1 MLDDSMNTTVT
12 EGQPFFPWEQELE
25 FLVQGGVPRNL
36 RGEVWQALVG
46 ARSRHVEKYYQD
58 LFKPEGHAGDDQN
71 NVKSTSGSVNEGRIN
86 DRVDVPEKWKK
97 QIEKDRR
104 LDFFLEPRW
113 LVLFENVDL
122 PRTFPGHPALNE
134 SGKDSLR
141 RLLLAYARHNPSVGH
156 MLYTSNLFMICM
168 VPLTALSLCLSSPK
182 NEKMTEAQV
191 TWITAPWFLSI
202 FVNVLPWESGEYRK
216 RLTQYFTV
224 LRVWDVLLF
233 EGNRV
238 TLFRTALAIME
249 LYGPAVV
256 TTMDAGD
263 AMSLLQTLTASTF
276 DGSQL
281 VLTACMGFNN
291 IPEDKL
297 QGLREKHHPSVLAV
311 LEERDRG
318 DKVSK
323 QSKSIATKLASFKRD
338 PGLILEESKNDEK
351 VPKESKSL
359 ATKLA
364 SFKHDPGPLI
374 QESKTDKN
382 SGNKPI
388 PNNIS
393 ASDSDSANHD
403 EFPNDITTDSEVDS
417 IKDLQDQIVW
427 LKIELSEL
435 LEEKRSADLRAEELE
450 TALMEMVKE
459 DNCRELTAKVLMR
472 LEQEQKATENARI
485 RAEQEAAAQ
494 RIAAL
499 AFQDKY
505 EKAMASL
512 TEVEKK
518 VVMAKSLLE
527 ATSTPPD
534 SQRRT
539 SLFSLSL
546 NWCDKSK
553 GNSSNMASTDDSKT
567 TSQVSQTSSSATES
581 NGHQE
586 RSSS

>member
-1 MLDDSMNTTVT
+1 MWPDLINKAKEGGLNTIETYVFWNAHEAVRREYDFTGNLD
-12 EGQPFFPWEQELE
+12 L
-25 FLVQGGVPRNL
+25 
-36 RGEVWQALVG
+36 
-46 ARSRHVEKYYQD
+46 
-58 LFKPEGHAGDDQN
+58 
-71 NVKSTSGSVNEGRIN
+71 
-86 DRVDVPEKWKK
+86 
-97 QIEKDRR
+97 
-104 LDFFLEPRW
+104 
-113 LVLFENVDL
+113 
-122 PRTFPGHPALNE
+122 
-134 SGKDSLR
+134 
-141 RLLLAYARHNPSVGH
+141 
-156 MLYTSNLFMICM
+156 
-168 VPLTALSLCLSSPK
+168 
-182 NEKMTEAQV
+182 
-191 TWITAPWFLSI
+191 
-202 FVNVLPWESGEYRK
+202 
-216 RLTQYFTV
+216 
-224 LRVWDVLLF
+224 
-233 EGNRV
+233 
-238 TLFRTALAIME
+238 
-249 LYGPAVV
+249 
-256 TTMDAGD
+256 
-263 AMSLLQTLTASTF
+263 
-276 DGSQL
+276 
-281 VLTACMGFNN
+281 
-291 IPEDKL
+291 
-297 QGLREKHHPSVLAV
+297 HHPSVLAV

-382 SGNKPI
+382 LGNKPI

-459 DNCRELTAKVLMR
+459 DNCRELTAKKQQETAMLQVLMR

-586 RSSS
+586 NENSS